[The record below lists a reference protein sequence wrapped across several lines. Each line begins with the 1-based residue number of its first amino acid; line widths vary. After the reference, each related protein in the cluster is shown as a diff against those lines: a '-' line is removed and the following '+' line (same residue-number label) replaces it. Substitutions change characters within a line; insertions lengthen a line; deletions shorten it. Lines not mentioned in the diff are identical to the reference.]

1 MGMRW
6 LQFFTPVDSVN
17 STEAKEMIQ
26 NSAPDELILLDVR
39 QPKEYEAAHL
49 PGAILLPL
57 GQLDERIGELDRNKK
72 ILIY

>member
-1 MGMRW
+1 MRW
-6 LQFFTPVDSVN
+6 LQFLTPVDSVN

-26 NSAPDELILLDVR
+26 NSTPGELILLDVR

-57 GQLDERIGELDRNKK
+57 GQLDERVGELDRGKK
-72 ILIY
+72 FLIY

>member
-1 MGMRW
+1 MRW

-57 GQLDERIGELDRNKK
+57 GQLDERMGELDRNKK